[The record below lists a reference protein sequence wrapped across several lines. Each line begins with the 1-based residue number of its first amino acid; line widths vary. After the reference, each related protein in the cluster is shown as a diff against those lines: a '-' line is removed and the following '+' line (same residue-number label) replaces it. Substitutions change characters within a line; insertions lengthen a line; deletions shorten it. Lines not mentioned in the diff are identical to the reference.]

1 MWLSVCQHGDAKAF
15 EALFSIC
22 YPKLLNFCLMYVLRK
37 EPAEEV
43 VSDVFVKCWVDRAA
57 LLEVQNPEVY
67 LFVAVKNQALNYLKR
82 FSHYHLVSV
91 GDIDTDDMMNSLYPE
106 RDIERREL
114 MFKMNQAISLL
125 PRQCQIIFRLIKED
139 GMKYKEV
146 AEILHISPRTVQTQ
160 LFRAI
165 ARLRQ
170 TLRPYLE
177 QPSGMK
183 PSDRTPPDRTPSDSP
198 PSDRKLPAWLPL
210 ILLLALH

>member
-1 MWLSVCQHGDAKAF
+1 MKEKTAEIKELWVRICQQSDSRAF
-15 EALFSIC
+15 ESLFSLC
-22 YPKLLNFCLMYVLRK
+22 YPKLLNFCLLYVLRK

-43 VSDVFVKCWVDRAA
+43 VSDIFVKCWTDRAH
-57 LLEVQNPEVY
+57 LQDVQNPEVY

-91 GDIDTDDMMNSLYPE
+91 GDIDTDDMINSLYPE
-106 RDIERREL
+106 RDVERREL
-114 MFKMNQAISLL
+114 LFRMNQAIALL

-165 ARLRQ
+165 AKLRLA
-170 TLRPYLE
+170 LRPFLE
-177 QPSGMK
+177 NRPRDSASGNTVPS
-183 PSDRTPPDRTPSDSP
+183 
-198 PSDRKLPAWLPL
+198 WLPL
-210 ILLLALH
+210 VLLLGLLS